1 MIRTAV
7 TVWAFLKR
15 DFLSEVSYRL
25 SFLLQVF
32 GLVLSV
38 AAFYFLTKMI
48 DPATEGLDG
57 IPPFE
62 WLLMG
67 VSFQAYF
74 STALY
79 AFSARIRDEQVLGT
93 LEAMLVS
100 SAPTSVV
107 IFASAAWDFT
117 YGGIRVVLYL
127 AIAWLLFDYTLY
139 ASGLAPLLVGILLTM
154 AWSVGIGILSA
165 AFILYF
171 KRGNPINMLLSGM
184 SLFFGNVFFPS
195 AQLPDWIEPVAAWV
209 PVTWSLNVVRGALL
223 KGEGFEELAGDLTRL
238 AVLAAVLL
246 PAGLFL
252 ARIAVRRAKREGSLV
267 QY

>member
-1 MIRTAV
+1 MKVLAV
-7 TVWAFLKR
+7 TLWAFLKR
-15 DFLSEVSYRL
+15 DFLSQVSYRL

-32 GLVLSV
+32 GLALSV
-38 AAFYFLTKMI
+38 AAFYFVTKMV
-48 DPATEGLDG
+48 DPSTEGLDG

-62 WLLMG
+62 WMLMG

-100 SAPTSVV
+100 PAPTGVV
-107 IFASAAWDFT
+107 IFSSAAWDFT

-127 AIAWLLFDYTLY
+127 VIAWLLFDYTLHLG
-139 ASGLAPLLVGILLTM
+139 GLGPLLVGVVLTM
-154 AWSVGIGILSA
+154 LWSVGVGILSA

-184 SLFFGNVFFPS
+184 SLFFGNVFFP
-195 AQLPDWIEPVAAWV
+195 ATQLPEWLRPVADWV
-209 PVTWSLNVVRGALL
+209 PVTWSLNVVRGSLL
-223 KGEGFEELAGDLTRL
+223 KGDGFAELSGDLLRL
-238 AVLAAVLL
+238 AILTAFLL

-252 ARIAVRRAKREGSLV
+252 SRFAVRRAKREGSLV

>member
-1 MIRTAV
+1 ML
-7 TVWAFLKR
+7 WAFLKR

-25 SFLLQVF
+25 SFVLQVF
-32 GLVLSV
+32 GLVMSV
-38 AAFYFLTKMI
+38 AAFYFVTKMV

-62 WLLMG
+62 WMLMG
-67 VSFQAYF
+67 IAFQAYF

-100 SAPTSVV
+100 PAPTSFVV
-107 IFASAAWDFT
+107 FASAAWDFT
-117 YGGIRVVLYL
+117 YGGIRIVLYL
-127 AIAWLLFDYTLY
+127 AIAWLLFDYTLVW
-139 ASGLAPLLVGILLTM
+139 GGWLPLLLGVALTM
-154 AWSVGIGILSA
+154 LWSAGVGILSA
-165 AFILYF
+165 SFILYF

-195 AQLPDWIEPVAAWV
+195 RQLPDWLEPVADWV
-209 PVTWSLNVVRGALL
+209 PVTWSLRVVRGSLL
-223 KGEGFEELAGDLTRL
+223 KGEGLDALAPDLLRL
-238 AVLAAVLL
+238 AVLTAVLL
-246 PAGLFL
+246 PAGLAL
-252 ARIAVRRAKREGSLV
+252 SRIAVRRAKREGSLV